1 MIKKFQRVI
10 AFDLDGTLIDSA
22 PDITNALN
30 YVLLNNNL
38 KKVELKDVK
47 RLIGSG
53 AKALIRD
60 SFTKQGVKITNIS
73 SLSNSFLKKYNKC
86 FKNKTTLFPY
96 ADKIL
101 KELVKNK
108 FKIVL
113 VSNKPE
119 YYCKELLKHFNISA
133 YFSFIAGGD
142 TFAFRKPDPRHVTE
156 TLKMARIS
164 NYSCLFIGDS
174 KFDLKCSDNANIPCI
189 LLSHGYSNIN
199 IKNLNAYKV
208 ANNLKEAMLLIKKY
222 FSKY

>member
-60 SFTKQGVKITNIS
+60 SFIKQGVKITNIS

-101 KELVKNK
+101 KELVKNS
-108 FKIVL
+108 L
-113 VSNKPE
+113 
-119 YYCKELLKHFNISA
+119 A
-133 YFSFIAGGD
+133 
-142 TFAFRKPDPRHVTE
+142 
-156 TLKMARIS
+156 
-164 NYSCLFIGDS
+164 
-174 KFDLKCSDNANIPCI
+174 DL
-189 LLSHGYSNIN
+189 
-199 IKNLNAYKV
+199 
-208 ANNLKEAMLLIKKY
+208 
-222 FSKY
+222 